1 MYIPPKMSIANI
13 PTPIYSLDKINPDK
27 AWSRLYIKRDDFT
40 GFELSGN
47 KVRKFEYSIREAL
60 DQGAEMLITCGVLQS
75 NHTKATASVAAQYGF
90 GCHLVLSGYPE
101 PPDGNYLFDK
111 LLGSEIM
118 LVPPGEYDGNY
129 NQIMADLKAMYD
141 QSGVPA
147 YIIAAG
153 GSNGIGMFGYMDAY
167 REICEQEKKMGIR
180 FDTIA
185 VTDGSGSTYA
195 GLYAANKLCCGCKQI
210 VGINANGNKTPGR
223 IEGILEEGTSIMR
236 LPCAIPT
243 DDIYLNFNY
252 YELGHPTASP
262 ELVGFIKFAVRE
274 TGIIF
279 DPVFTGKGLLG
290 VLEEIRKHNRRLRG
304 NVLFIHTGGQI
315 GLFPQKELFYPGCGA
330 AI

>member
-1 MYIPPKMSIANI
+1 MYIPPKMRIANV
-13 PTPIYSLDKINPDK
+13 PTPIYPIYKINPYS
-27 AWSRLYIKRDDFT
+27 AWSHLYKKRDDFT

-47 KVRKFEYSIREAL
+47 KVSKFEYSIKEAMDL
-60 DQGAEMLITCGVLQS
+60 GAKMLITCGVLQS
-75 NHTKATASVAAQYGF
+75 NHAKATASVAAQYGF
-90 GCHLVLSGYPE
+90 GCHLVLSGSPE

-111 LLGSEIM
+111 LFGSKIM
-118 LVPPGEYDGNY
+118 LIPPEEYEDNY

-141 QSGVPA
+141 ERGVPA
-147 YIIAAG
+147 YILAAG

-167 REICEQEKKMGIR
+167 REICRQEKRMGIR

-223 IEGILEEGTSIMR
+223 IEGILHEGASIMQ
-236 LPCAIPT
+236 LPFEIPT
-243 DDIYLNFNY
+243 DDIYLNFDY
-252 YELGHPTASP
+252 YELGNPTASP
-262 ELVGFIKFAVRE
+262 ELVEFIKLTARE

-290 VLEEIRKHNRRLRG
+290 VLEEIKKHNPLFRG

-315 GLFPQKELFYPGCGA
+315 GLFPQRCLFY
-330 AI
+330 